1 MRLARRG
8 GRVLAAASLLLLA
21 GCSKPVVTRHE
32 VAMDTTWEFTV
43 TGLARDAAE
52 VGIADAFAIVRD
64 VEAHDSLFD
73 PRSELSRFNAAGP
86 RGLDAPSTGFLEV
99 LRIAREASELSN
111 GAFDITVAPLVR
123 LWGFAGS
130 PRTAPPSD
138 AQVARARRRVGYKR
152 VRLPLLRDRNS
163 SGWAYGRP
171 SLAWGTEADLGG
183 IAKGFAVDQALA
195 ELRRRGVTS
204 ALVNAGGQVG
214 AIGRRP
220 DGGPWRIGIQ
230 HPRRPAALLG
240 VLELTNASVSTS
252 GDYQKYFE
260 ADGVRY
266 HHILNPR
273 TGRPARGLMSVT
285 VVVFHPGAEGQ
296 GAWADALST
305 AFFVMGPDA
314 ALRLVS
320 RLTGVECILVTD
332 ESPPRILVSSGLRHL
347 ALAW

>member
-1 MRLARRG
+1 MKLARIG
-8 GRVLAAASLLLLA
+8 GLVRTVSLLLLLA

-43 TGLARDAAE
+43 AGLAREAAE
-52 VGIADAFAIVRD
+52 GSISDAVAAVRD

-73 PRSELSRFNAAGP
+73 PHSELSRLNAAGT
-86 RGLDAPSTGFLEV
+86 RGLDGPSTGFLEV
-99 LRIAREASELSN
+99 LRVAREASELSN
-111 GAFDITVAPLVR
+111 GAFDVTVAPLVR

-130 PRTAPPSD
+130 PRTVPPSD

-171 SLAWGTEADLGG
+171 SLAGGTEVDLGG
-183 IAKGFAVDQALA
+183 IAKGYAVDQALA
-195 ELRRRGVTS
+195 ALRRRGVMS

-230 HPRRPAALLG
+230 HPRRPSALLG

-252 GDYQKYFE
+252 GDYQKFFE
-260 ADGVRY
+260 AGGVRY
-266 HHILNPR
+266 HHIMNPR
-273 TGRPARGLMSVT
+273 TGGPARGLISAT
-285 VVVFHPGAEGQ
+285 VIVFHPGSDGQ

-305 AFFVMGPDA
+305 ALFVMGPDP

-332 ESPPRILVSSGLRHL
+332 GSPPAILVSPGLRHL
-347 ALAW
+347 ALSW